1 MVTILNSHIASYA
14 FNDKYISL
22 QFFLLTDKDAHGM
35 NLQED
40 SSANSKQLQGM
51 KSNFFS
57 V

>member
-22 QFFLLTDKDAHGM
+22 QFSLLIDKGGHGM
-35 NLQED
+35 DLQED
-40 SSANSKQLQGM
+40 SSANGKQLQGM

-57 V
+57 I